1 VRDDGRGFAVEEV
14 FAAGSGVGMSSMR
27 LRIERMGGRLRIE
40 SRPGETLLTATIQG
54 ARGGSIKAPESVPI
68 SSAAGDRSGS

>member
-1 VRDDGRGFAVEEV
+1 V

-54 ARGGSIKAPESVPI
+54 RGAAR
-68 SSAAGDRSGS
+68 